1 MDVVIPPLAE
11 IDTLLTAALI
21 GRHAAWPANWNGD
34 NPSEAVLERI
44 AYHGI
49 GALLNRGDAA
59 LEHWPAAVRDSIR
72 EQALARSM
80 WELRHAL
87 VIRAL
92 LDRMAAA
99 GIPCLLLKGTA
110 VAYDLYENPAERER
124 GDTDLLVPKDK
135 RDAARNLLMESGFR
149 RAIEDQDLPETLRSQ
164 EPWSFTSQDGFE
176 HSLDLHWQPLN
187 APALHHLLAF
197 SEMATESRPLP
208 RLSDTAMAP
217 TRAVMLL
224 HACLHRGMHDCAPY
238 FVGERTYFGG
248 NRLIWIY
255 DIALLGGALSDREWR
270 LFSRMATEK
279 RLADVCLE
287 GLDEAQNSLGAIP
300 PSFVRDELARAR
312 SGGYFRSGQLG
323 RALLDFWATPGA
335 RRKWEYLWARALPS
349 TEFIRAKYPDMRGSP
364 LPLLY
369 LRRIAE
375 LVRARPK
382 ADHTP

>member
-1 MDVVIPPLAE
+1 MDLVIPTVGE
-11 IDTLLTAALI
+11 IDTVLAAALT
-21 GRHAAWPANWNGD
+21 GRDVAWPANWNVD
-34 NPSEAVLERI
+34 NMSKAVIERI

-49 GALLNRGDAA
+49 GALLNENDVA
-59 LEHWPAAVRDSIR
+59 LERWPATVCDAVR
-72 EQALARSM
+72 EQALTRSM
-80 WELRHAL
+80 WELRHGL

-92 LDRMAAA
+92 LERMAAA

-124 GDTDLLVPKDK
+124 GDTDLLVSGEK
-135 RDAARNLLMESGFR
+135 RDAARDLLKESGFR
-149 RAIEDQDLPETLRSQ
+149 REIEGQDLPEALRSQ

-176 HSLDLHWQPLN
+176 HSLDLHWEPLN
-187 APALHHLLAF
+187 APALHRLLAF
-197 SEMATESRPLP
+197 NEMAADSRPLP
-208 RLSDTAMAP
+208 RLSEIAMAP
-217 TRAVMLL
+217 RRAVMLL

-238 FVGERTYFGG
+238 FVGDRTYFGG

-287 GLDEAQNSLGAIP
+287 GLDEAQHSLGAIP

-335 RRKWEYLWARALPS
+335 RRKWEYLWARSLPS
-349 TEFIRAKYPDMRGSP
+349 AEFMRAKYPDMPGSP

-369 LRRIAE
+369 IRRLAE
-375 LVRARPK
+375 LIRERPK
-382 ADHTP
+382 ADHAP